1 MSTKIMIN
9 NVQKY
14 IEEEFFSKEKFKLKP
29 FINADNNQEIYH
41 NEANLQYELALSL
54 KEEFKDKIEIK
65 LEYPVQKLFNDEK
78 IKLSKKEIDIIIK
91 IKNKKDAFLIIELKF
106 PKSDAGMPLAL
117 LHTLNDIQFCEQIE
131 GVNKEYGMDLYFMT
145 IFLTNK
151 DNWTSKKHIYHV
163 FQIANKIRNENS
175 EFKLNRK
182 TELKNPIQIISDKIE
197 KDEKRMKENK
207 KYLNHWISDS
217 NNKIIFKNEH
227 IINWRKTVDK
237 WLYFVHK
244 IKRK

>member
-1 MSTKIMIN
+1 MIN

-182 TELKNPIQIISDKIE
+182 TELKNPIQIISNKIE

>member
-182 TELKNPIQIISDKIE
+182 TELKNPIQIISNKIE

>member
-106 PKSDAGMPLAL
+106 PKADAGMPLAL

-182 TELKNPIQIISDKIE
+182 TELKNPIQIISNKIE

>member
-207 KYLNHWISDS
+207 F
-217 NNKIIFKNEH
+217 II
-227 IINWRKTVDK
+227 
-237 WLYFVHK
+237 
-244 IKRK
+244 

>member
-9 NVQKY
+9 KVQKY

-29 FINADNNQEIYH
+29 FINADKNQEIYH
-41 NEANLQYELALSL
+41 NEANLQYKLALSL

-91 IKNKKDAFLIIELKF
+91 IKNKKEAFLIIELKF

-117 LHTLNDIQFCEQIE
+117 LHTLNDIQFCEQI
-131 GVNKEYGMDLYFMT
+131 GVNNKDEMDLHFMT

-151 DNWTSKKHIYHV
+151 DNWKSKKHIYNI
-163 FQIANKIRNENS
+163 FKIANKTRNENS
-175 EFKLNRK
+175 EFKLNRIVK
-182 TELKNPIQIISDKIE
+182 LEDPIRILTDKIK
-197 KDEKRMKENK
+197 KDEDRMKDNK
-207 KYLNHWISDS
+207 DYLEDWISNSDCE
-217 NNKIIFKNEH
+217 IRFKNEH
-227 IINWRKTVDK
+227 IINWKNTGER